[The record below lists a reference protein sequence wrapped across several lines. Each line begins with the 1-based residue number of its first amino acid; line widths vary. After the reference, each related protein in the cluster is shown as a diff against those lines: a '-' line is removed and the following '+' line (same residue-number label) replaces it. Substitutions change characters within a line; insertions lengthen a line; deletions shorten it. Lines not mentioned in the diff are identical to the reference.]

1 MARILG
7 EDLVGEGLVGEGLI
21 SEDLPGERGFPGRGF
36 LREVLD
42 ALAVVAA
49 FVALGA
55 GAYAWGGGTTWEA
68 GGEAPAA
75 YLDSVVTDGSASTP
89 APPSEE
95 PAAWLID
102 GFNLLHAAVL
112 RGRDRKDWWRAEAR
126 ERVVDLVRELEA
138 PGAEVVIVFDG
149 QRPAD
154 EPDRE
159 LAGPQVVFAASADDW
174 LLAAVRRAPD
184 PSRVVLVTADRQLA
198 DRARHRG
205 ARILGPTAFRERCRG
220 CT

>member
-7 EDLVGEGLVGEGLI
+7 EGRFR
-21 SEDLPGERGFPGRGF
+21 EDCPGESGSLGRRF
-36 LREVLD
+36 LGEALG
-42 ALAVVAA
+42 ALAVMAA

-55 GAYAWGGGTTWEA
+55 GAYAWGGGTTREA
-68 GGEAPAA
+68 ADEAPAA
-75 YLDSVVTDGSASTP
+75 YLQPLVTDGSACTP

-95 PAAWLID
+95 PVAWLID

-112 RGRDRKDWWRAEAR
+112 RGRDRQDWWRAEAR
-126 ERVVDLVRELEA
+126 ERVVDLVRELDA

-149 QRPAD
+149 KRPPE
-154 EPDRE
+154 EPERE
-159 LAGPQVVFAASADDW
+159 SAGPQVVFAASADDW
-174 LLAAVRRAPD
+174 LLAAVRRAPE

-220 CT
+220 CA